1 MKKNQFKS
9 ITFPK
14 NKSLNTFLTDNKG
27 AITAGDIKVK
37 LLQREMNGEKR
48 KTLRQSDWKLSTKT
62 VWRSCWVRWEGWLG
76 KRFKAKWWGKRTDWI
91 SLVCVS
97 TGFAWRHRCQR
108 SITLLNHPN
117 SLHPVPS
124 DWQCGCGTQSRKKRE
139 HDSFSPTP
147 TSISASLACHQ
158 TSAPPESLCYCHS
171 VRRVSRMH
179 GTQSLSALAPGQT
192 KKWHTRIKIFHIVAP
207 SIEDSVNS
215 IVLLWW
221 TFILLWTN
229 SMLAPTIVLKW
240 SDISK
245 KYYITHMNAGLTGFL
260 KTSAP
265 ELSTHMWAEI
275 ICLILYFVFSNFH

>member
-1 MKKNQFKS
+1 MFQQV
-9 ITFPK
+9 
-14 NKSLNTFLTDNKG
+14 LHG
-27 AITAGDIKVK
+27 G
-37 LLQREMNGEKR
+37 
-48 KTLRQSDWKLSTKT
+48 
-62 VWRSCWVRWEGWLG
+62 
-76 KRFKAKWWGKRTDWI
+76 
-91 SLVCVS
+91 
-97 TGFAWRHRCQR
+97 QR

-158 TSAPPESLCYCHS
+158 TSAPSESLCYCHS

-229 SMLAPTIVLKW
+229 SMLAPTTVLKW

-245 KYYITHMNAGLTGFL
+245 KYHSYECWCDWVFENI
-260 KTSAP
+260 SARVINP
-265 ELSTHMWAEI
+265 YVSWDYLSNSLL
-275 ICLILYFVFSNFH
+275 CFQ